1 MRLHESQTLTIV
13 SSYVNGACYL
23 KRSLATLVTA
33 DWVWTAVRQDSNTN
47 AISCVDNMSNGAT
60 YTAKIG
66 GSYKIECGLD
76 YAGGDMQSLDTAT
89 IELCMDA
96 CDRTD
101 GCVDVSFVY
110 GTCYMKNAINGNG
123 TPAGHV
129 WTGRQ
134 VKTPEQAAL
143 QYLEANGGAF
153 CSSFIAYEPPFTVV
167 HSTTTLGASTVTS
180 TATSLTTSV
189 VQLTVTVTSVATTTL
204 PRAPLRKRAEATPS
218 PISAWPASRIS
229 SACSKIATGVSTSV
243 SVATASVDPTM
254 AVTTV
259 ISVIRTTA
267 TTTTTQLTMTTI
279 AAQFVYPS
287 YSHNDLHRSILI
299 GPA

>member
-1 MRLHESQTLTIV
+1 MSIELCDLPQTLTIV

-33 DWVWTAVRQDSNTN
+33 DWVWTAIRQNSNTD
-47 AISCVDNMSNGAT
+47 AISCVDNVSNGAT
-60 YTAKIG
+60 YTAKTG

-96 CDRTD
+96 CDRAD
-101 GCVDVSFVY
+101 GCVNVSFVY
-110 GTCYMKNAINGNG
+110 GTCYLKKIINGDG

-134 VKTPEQAAL
+134 VKTSEQAAL

-153 CSSFIAYEPPFTVV
+153 CSSFIAYEPPVTVV
-167 HSTTTLGASTVTS
+167 LSTTTPDASIVTS

-189 VQLTVTVTSVATTTL
+189 VKATVTVTSVAATVTL
-204 PRAPLRKRAEATPS
+204 PRPANWKRAEATPS

-229 SACSKIATGVSTSV
+229 SACSKIATGISTSV
-243 SVATASVDPTM
+243 SVATASVDPTT

-259 ISVIRTTA
+259 ILVVQTTT
-267 TTTTTQLTMTTI
+267 TTTTTQLATTTI
-279 AAQFVYPS
+279 PAAFVALS
-287 YSHNDLHRSILI
+287 TSHYDLR
-299 GPA
+299 